1 MNPLAYVLILALA
14 AILCL
19 LAVVN
24 FTKKEKSTPCT
35 CEACSKET
43 ESKEW
48 AVKTLVYIDGM
59 SCEHCS
65 ARVEAAF
72 SEKGYDAVVDLSEKC
87 ATVLSDEPLNQ
98 EEIFAMIEGL
108 GFSPV
113 RMEM

>member
-1 MNPLAYVLILALA
+1 MNPLVYVLILALA
-14 AILCL
+14 AVLCL

-24 FTKKEKSTPCT
+24 FTKKEKSKPCT
-35 CEACSKET
+35 CGCCEG
-43 ESKEW
+43 KEW

-72 SEKGYDAVVDLSEKC
+72 MEKGYDAVVDLSEKC
-87 ATVLSDEPLNQ
+87 ATVLSDEPLNE
-98 EEIFAMIEGL
+98 EEIFTLIENL

-113 RMEM
+113 KMLTE